1 MAIELE
7 DVKIDV
13 MSDLDMADSKH
24 DISFQ
29 SMNSVIRVEDDAQSS
44 LDTSVISVIKVSDA
58 EDKESELVK
67 GGSVLDGAEEQDS
80 VVELGKE
87 AVDENLTLSMA

>member
-1 MAIELE
+1 M
-7 DVKIDV
+7 KIDV

-44 LDTSVISVIKVSDA
+44 LDTSVISVIKVSDT